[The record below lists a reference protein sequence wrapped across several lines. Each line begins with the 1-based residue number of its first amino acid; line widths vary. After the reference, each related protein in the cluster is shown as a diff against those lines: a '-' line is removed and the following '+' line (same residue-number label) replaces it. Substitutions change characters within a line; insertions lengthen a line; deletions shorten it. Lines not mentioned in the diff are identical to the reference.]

1 MSIHSPLFDAES
13 NPEDGQVGLVLEPLE
28 ELALVLVHLCLGDV
42 VTSLIEV
49 QQEGQTRALQH
60 RVE

>member
-1 MSIHSPLFDAES
+1 MSRHSPLFDAES
-13 NPEDGQVGLVLEPLE
+13 NPADGQVGLALEPLQ
-28 ELALVLVHLCLGDV
+28 ELAVVLVHLCLGDV

-49 QQEGQTRALQH
+49 QQEGQTQSLQH